1 MFKPTENFEE
11 LFSNLAKT
19 SQSWFNSLL
28 GQQAKHPF
36 DHNTST
42 FIDMYKQ
49 FFDNTKSYLSSQQN
63 FYQDQI
69 NMWQSFFKLE
79 HDHVAQEAAKPR
91 DKRFSDPEWENNPF
105 FAYLKQSY
113 MNMSN
118 YLVDFVA
125 KSDMDEETKL
135 RMKFFISQYLDA
147 ISPSNFA
154 LTNPEVIKAVVDTN
168 GMSLVDGMK
177 NMVED
182 INNGYITMTDESH
195 FAVGDNLCVTAGK
208 VVFKNEL
215 IELIQ
220 YTPTTT
226 KVYEV
231 PLLVVPPCIN
241 KYYILDLQQSNS
253 MVKYL
258 VDQGYTVFLV
268 SWKSADKSI
277 RNYRWE
283 EYANLG
289 VIKSIEVVREISG
302 QAKINTLGYC
312 VGGIILTT
320 ACLLLK
326 SRKLDWVN
334 SLSHMTVMLDHD
346 EPGDIKFF
354 LDRDLMKLKE
364 VQKRGGGIMSGRI
377 ISQTFSAL
385 RANEL
390 IWNYWVNNYL
400 LGKTPQ
406 PFDILYWNNDA
417 VDLPVLMHSFLLTRL
432 YLNNDLVKGNLIID
446 DVKMDPTKLD
456 YPAYLFAAQKD
467 HIVPWTSAYKTTR
480 YLNGDVRFVLGA
492 SGHTAGVVNPVSTD
506 KRNYWVNENLVED
519 SEEWFNNAKEMPG
532 SWWKDFNAWLVHLS
546 GKQVAA
552 KKTFGSKLHK
562 PLIDAPGDYVKAKA
576 LSIIEAEAL

>member
-1 MFKPTENFEE
+1 MFKQTENFEE
-11 LFSNLAKT
+11 LFSNLAKN
-19 SQSWFNSLL
+19 SQSWFTALL
-28 GQQAKHPF
+28 GQQGKVPQKQDASP
-36 DHNTST
+36 

-49 FFDNTKSYLSSQQN
+49 FFDNTKSFLNYQQN

-69 NMWQSFFKLE
+69 NTWQSFFKLE
-79 HDHVAQEAAKPR
+79 HDHVVKEAAKPG
-91 DKRFSDPEWENNPF
+91 DKRFSDPEWETNPF

-113 MNMSN
+113 INMSN

-125 KSDMDEETKL
+125 KADMDEETKL
-135 RMKFFISQYLDA
+135 RMKFFITQYLDA

-154 LTNPEVIKAVVDTN
+154 LTNPEVIKAVVETN

-182 INNGYITMTDESH
+182 INNGYITMTDESM
-195 FAVGDNLCVTAGK
+195 FAVGKNLAVTKGR
-208 VVFKNEL
+208 VIFKNEL

-220 YTPTTT
+220 YSPTTT
-226 KVYEV
+226 KAYEI
-231 PLLVVPPCIN
+231 PLLIVPPCIN

-258 VDQGYTVFLV
+258 VDQGYTVYLV
-268 SWKSADKSI
+268 SWKSADKSM
-277 RNYRWE
+277 RAFRWE

-289 VIKSIEVVREISG
+289 VIKSVEVIREISG
-302 QAKINTLGYC
+302 QKKINTLGYC

-326 SRKLDWVN
+326 SRKLDWIN
-334 SLSHMTVMLDHD
+334 SLSHMTVMLDHE

-364 VQKRGGGIMSGRI
+364 VKKQGGGIMSGRI
-377 ISQTFSAL
+377 ISKTFSAL

-390 IWNYWVNNYL
+390 IWNYWINNYL

-432 YLNNDLVKGNLIID
+432 YLNNDLVKGKLIID
-446 DVKMDPTKLD
+446 DVKMDPSKLD
-456 YPAYLFAAQKD
+456 YPSYIFAAQKD

-480 YLNGDVRFVLGA
+480 YLKGDVRFVLGA
-492 SGHTAGVVNPVSTD
+492 SGHTAGVVNPVSSD
-506 KRNYWVNENLVED
+506 KRNYWVNDNLVAD
-519 SEEWFNNAKEMPG
+519 SSEWFKNAKEMPG
-532 SWWKDFNAWLVHLS
+532 SWWKDFSAWLVHLS
-546 GKQVAA
+546 GKEVLA
-552 KKTFGSKLHK
+552 KKTLGSKLYE
-562 PLIDAPGDYVKAKA
+562 PLMDAPGDYVKAKA
-576 LSIIEAEAL
+576 MPVIEAQVL

>member
-1 MFKPTENFEE
+1 
-11 LFSNLAKT
+11 
-19 SQSWFNSLL
+19 
-28 GQQAKHPF
+28 
-36 DHNTST
+36 
-42 FIDMYKQ
+42 
-49 FFDNTKSYLSSQQN
+49 
-63 FYQDQI
+63 
-69 NMWQSFFKLE
+69 
-79 HDHVAQEAAKPR
+79 
-91 DKRFSDPEWENNPF
+91 
-105 FAYLKQSY
+105 
-113 MNMSN
+113 
-118 YLVDFVA
+118 
-125 KSDMDEETKL
+125 
-135 RMKFFISQYLDA
+135 
-147 ISPSNFA
+147 
-154 LTNPEVIKAVVDTN
+154 
-168 GMSLVDGMK
+168 
-177 NMVED
+177 
-182 INNGYITMTDESH
+182 
-195 FAVGDNLCVTAGK
+195 
-208 VVFKNEL
+208 
-215 IELIQ
+215 
-220 YTPTTT
+220 
-226 KVYEV
+226 
-231 PLLVVPPCIN
+231 
-241 KYYILDLQQSNS
+241 
-253 MVKYL
+253 
-258 VDQGYTVFLV
+258 
-268 SWKSADKSI
+268 
-277 RNYRWE
+277 
-283 EYANLG
+283 
-289 VIKSIEVVREISG
+289 
-302 QAKINTLGYC
+302 
-312 VGGIILTT
+312 
-320 ACLLLK
+320 
-326 SRKLDWVN
+326 
-334 SLSHMTVMLDHD
+334 
-346 EPGDIKFF
+346 
-354 LDRDLMKLKE
+354 
-364 VQKRGGGIMSGRI
+364 MSGRI